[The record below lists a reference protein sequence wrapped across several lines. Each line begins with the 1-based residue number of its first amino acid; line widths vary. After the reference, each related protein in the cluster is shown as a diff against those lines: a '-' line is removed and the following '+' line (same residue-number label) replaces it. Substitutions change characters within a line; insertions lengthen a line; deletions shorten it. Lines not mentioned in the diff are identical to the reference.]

1 MSDAPEF
8 SDKKPKPIFNP
19 DDVVEPEAAPEV
31 AEAKADEA
39 DANAKAEA
47 AKAEAAKAEAA
58 KAEAAKAEAAK
69 ADDKKAD
76 DKKADAKADAK
87 KDAKK
92 DAKAA
97 AASGT
102 ATGEVAPAAAT
113 DSEFAGRD
121 VVYVQAP
128 VPPRLKSNR
137 GVGAL
142 LAVLG
147 ALVFGAVFAAA
158 VTVAFFFN
166 NSTTVVA
173 AFTDFVQNAA
183 FWVPVLVFLVAF
195 VLLVLVLNRAGWAAH
210 IFGSLLVAVAVYFGS
225 IGILLLLGVVVGA
238 GAGEALGSFGALA
251 TNPIIVIAALVARE
265 VSIWIGLA
273 ISARGRRVKA
283 RNHEIVDE
291 WEREHADTRA
301 QYERATTT

>member
-19 DDVVEPEAAPEV
+19 DDVVEPDEAPAVAEAEKAAADAKADAAAAAAKAEADAKQ
-31 AEAKADEA
+31 AEAKADA
-39 DANAKAEA
+39 
-47 AKAEAAKAEAA
+47 
-58 KAEAAKAEAAK
+58 
-69 ADDKKAD
+69 
-76 DKKADAKADAK
+76 KKADAKADAK
-87 KDAKK
+87 KDAK
-92 DAKAA
+92 

-102 ATGEVAPAAAT
+102 ATGEVKPA

-137 GVGAL
+137 GVGSL

-147 ALVFGAVFAAA
+147 AAIFAAAFAGA
-158 VTVAFFFN
+158 VTVAFLFN
-166 NSTTVVA
+166 NSATVGA
-173 AFTDFVQNAA
+173 AFTGFIQNAA

-195 VLLVLVLNRAGWAAH
+195 VLLVLIVNRAGWAAH
-210 IFGSLLVAVAVYFGS
+210 IFGSLLVALVVYFGS
-225 IGILLLLGVVVGA
+225 IGILLLLGVVIGA
-238 GAGEALGSFGALA
+238 DEGAALGSFGTLA
-251 TNPIIVIAALVARE
+251 TNPIIIIAALVARE

-273 ISARGRRVKA
+273 ISASGRRVKA

-291 WEREHADTRA
+291 WEKEHADTRA
-301 QYERATTT
+301 QYERATTP

>member
-19 DDVVEPEAAPEV
+19 DDVVEPDEAPAVAEAEKAAADAKADAAAAAKAEADAKQ
-31 AEAKADEA
+31 AEAKAD
-39 DANAKAEA
+39 AK
-47 AKAEAAKAEAA
+47 
-58 KAEAAKAEAAK
+58 
-69 ADDKKAD
+69 
-76 DKKADAKADAK
+76 KADAK
-87 KDAKK
+87 KDAK
-92 DAKAA
+92 

-102 ATGEVAPAAAT
+102 ATGEVKPA

-137 GVGAL
+137 AVGSLLAVVGAL
-142 LAVLG
+142 L
-147 ALVFGAVFAAA
+147 FGAFYAAA
-158 VTVAFFFN
+158 VTVAFFFDD
-166 NSTTVVA
+166 STTVGT
-173 AFTDFVQNAA
+173 AFRGFIQNAA

-195 VLLVLVLNRAGWAAH
+195 VLLVLVVNRAGWPAY
-210 IFGSLLVAVAVYFGS
+210 IVGSVLVAIAVYFGS
-225 IGILLLLGVVVGA
+225 IGILLLLGGLVGA
-238 GAGEALGSFGALA
+238 GEGEALGSFGALA
-251 TNPIIVIAALVARE
+251 TNPIIVIATLVARE
-265 VSIWIGLA
+265 VSIWTGLA

>member
-19 DDVVEPEAAPEV
+19 DDVVEPDEAPAVAE
-31 AEAKADEA
+31 AEAKADE
-39 DANAKAEA
+39 AKAEA
-47 AKAEAAKAEAA
+47 AKAEADMKADAA
-58 KAEAAKAEAAK
+58 KAEA
-69 ADDKKAD
+69 KKAD
-76 DKKADAKADAK
+76 VKADAK
-87 KDAKK
+87 KDAK
-92 DAKAA
+92 

-102 ATGEVAPAAAT
+102 ATGEVKPA

-137 GVGAL
+137 ALGSL
-142 LAVLG
+142 LAVIGTL
-147 ALVFGAVFAAA
+147 LFGAIYAAA
-158 VTVAFFFN
+158 VTVAFFFDD
-166 NSTTVVA
+166 STTVGK
-173 AFTDFVQNAA
+173 AFSGFIQNAA

-195 VLLVLVLNRAGWAAH
+195 VLLVLVVNRAGWPAY
-210 IFGSLLVAVAVYFGS
+210 IVGSVLVAVAVYFGS
-225 IGILLLLGVVVGA
+225 IGILLLLGGLVGA
-238 GAGEALGSFGALA
+238 GEGEALGSFGALA
-251 TNPIIVIAALVARE
+251 TNPIIVIATLVARE
-265 VSIWIGLA
+265 VSIWTGLA

>member
-19 DDVVEPEAAPEV
+19 DDVVEPDEAPAVAEAEKAAADAKADAAAAAKAEADAKQ
-31 AEAKADEA
+31 AEAKADA
-39 DANAKAEA
+39 
-47 AKAEAAKAEAA
+47 
-58 KAEAAKAEAAK
+58 
-69 ADDKKAD
+69 
-76 DKKADAKADAK
+76 KKADAKADAK
-87 KDAKK
+87 KDAK
-92 DAKAA
+92 

-102 ATGEVAPAAAT
+102 ATGEVKPA

-137 GVGAL
+137 AVGSLLAVVGAL
-142 LAVLG
+142 L
-147 ALVFGAVFAAA
+147 FGAFYAAA
-158 VTVAFFFN
+158 VTVAFFFDD
-166 NSTTVVA
+166 STTVGT
-173 AFTDFVQNAA
+173 AFRGFIQNAA

-195 VLLVLVLNRAGWAAH
+195 VLLVLVVNRAGWPAY
-210 IFGSLLVAVAVYFGS
+210 IVGSVLVAIAVYFGS
-225 IGILLLLGVVVGA
+225 IGILLLLGGLVGA
-238 GAGEALGSFGALA
+238 GEGEALGSFGALA
-251 TNPIIVIAALVARE
+251 TNPIIVIATLVARE
-265 VSIWIGLA
+265 VSIWTGLA